1 MKMTPTIERYIL
13 HWGEMGTRWGVNRS
27 VSQIHAL
34 LYLSP
39 APMTAEEISETLGI
53 ARSNVSTSLKELQS
67 WQLIRVEQ
75 KLGDRRDHFTA
86 EKDLW
91 TMLLTIVSER
101 KRREIDPTL
110 SVLRQ
115 TRLEAEDDPEIDP
128 QVKERMVRMLEFIET
143 LTEWYE
149 KMQRL
154 PKSTLI
160 ALMKMG
166 TSVARFLPKGKAK
179 DSAAD

>member
-1 MKMTPTIERYIL
+1 MKITPSIERYIL

-39 APMTAEEISETLGI
+39 QAMTAEAIGEALGI

-67 WQLIRVEQ
+67 WQLVRVEQ

-91 TMLLTIVSER
+91 TMLLTIVGER

-110 SVLRQ
+110 SLLRQ
-115 TRLEAEDDPEIDP
+115 TKLEAADDPEID
-128 QVKERMVRMLEFIET
+128 QEVKDRMIRMLEFVET
-143 LTEWYE
+143 LTGWYE

-154 PKSTLI
+154 PKPTLV

-166 TSVARFLPKGKAK
+166 TGVAKFLPKGKKK
-179 DSAAD
+179 DTAA

>member
-1 MKMTPTIERYIL
+1 MKITPSIERYIL

-39 APMTAEEISETLGI
+39 EPMTAETISEILGI

-75 KLGDRRDHFTA
+75 RLGDRRDHFTA

-91 TMLLTIVSER
+91 TMLLTIVGER
-101 KRREIDPTL
+101 KKREIDPTL

-115 TRLEAEDDPEIDP
+115 TKLEASDDPEISQD
-128 QVKERMVRMLEFIET
+128 VKDRMVRMLEFLET
-143 LTEWYE
+143 LTSWYE
-149 KMQRL
+149 KMQAL
-154 PKSTLI
+154 PKPTLV

-166 TSVARFLPKGKAK
+166 TSVAKFIPGKK
-179 DSAAD
+179 ADPQD